1 MLFYTALSDEDFK
14 FKRVRLWETRN
25 WLKRLI
31 CLISALYCERVIPT
45 RNEDTQS
52 QNLICLYTSSTDL
65 LQSETRSKE
74 QHKDN

>member
-1 MLFYTALSDEDFK
+1 MKILSSKGFAYEK
-14 FKRVRLWETRN
+14 PETDWN
-25 WLKRLI
+25 DWFV
-31 CLISALYCERVIPT
+31 SFPHCERVIPT